1 MIFNNLSEN
10 SLKKKTIDLFKKEIL
25 ENTINLYQLHCKCI
39 LILDNTSS
47 KLISKYLDMS
57 EVINSGIFSVESIYK
72 KRKPYKSYGAIYLI
86 SSSHSSIK
94 LILNDFKS
102 EKKRKYK
109 WCFLFI
115 INKINDDILE
125 LLLNKKFIKR
135 IKILNEVD
143 LNYIP
148 LDKNYFY
155 FGENGN
161 FNPIYHL
168 YANEEDNKVLNK
180 LEVSKIMSV
189 CKVTKTYPNIVY
201 YIHDP
206 LCKKLAL
213 KLNKKL
219 KKYFENVN
227 QEKNGILLITSRKLD
242 LCAPIQFDLTY
253 SHLLM
258 ELYKAEEKK
267 EDNSIKINLEGKEE
281 NIILNHKDTLYTKY
295 KVLDLS
301 SLMTILNNDIEKFMK
316 SDMSKLEK
324 REQLNLE
331 EMNIAM
337 KNIEEYKYL
346 SPLYAKHLKIVE
358 DINKKSIERNIMN
371 IIDFQSTIISGAN
384 YKGKKKGA
392 NHISKKVLENKN
404 NFKKDDFLRLLC
416 IIKYYNKE
424 SDINNLIQN
433 IEIDNTIK
441 FTDDEKKL
449 INFFSQ
455 ENTNI
460 NAELLKNTDK
470 YIVLH
475 RNKYKYNTEEEKE
488 NNKDKRYLC
497 IKESKITT
505 LCDMC
510 CKNELPK
517 DIFEYL
523 ESPKNIEFQKNDVNF
538 FIENNIKE
546 EKEYNQ
552 NLILYNIGGLSNYE
566 ISSIDKSNEIGQF
579 SFNII
584 YGSNKIFNYKEYFE
598 EINQYFQGNNELIN
612 DIINDDNKNIV
623 MNDNKSENDEKIN
636 INKNNKKKK
645 NKKKSDDDCVKIEM
659 SNINENDK
667 TEEDNINNNIEEKKI
682 KKKKKKKKIEMDNII
697 NDDNNLKEPLNSDED
712 MK

>member
-1 MIFNNLSEN
+1 
-10 SLKKKTIDLFKKEIL
+10 
-25 ENTINLYQLHCKCI
+25 
-39 LILDNTSS
+39 
-47 KLISKYLDMS
+47 MS

-72 KRKPYKSYGAIYLI
+72 KRKPYKSFGSIYLI

-94 LILNDFKS
+94 LVLNDFKS

-115 INKINDDILE
+115 INKINDEILE

-258 ELYKAEEKK
+258 ELYKDEEKK

-346 SPLYAKHLKIVE
+346 SPLYAKHL
-358 DINKKSIERNIMN
+358 
-371 IIDFQSTIISGAN
+371 
-384 YKGKKKGA
+384 
-392 NHISKKVLENKN
+392 
-404 NFKKDDFLRLLC
+404 
-416 IIKYYNKE
+416 
-424 SDINNLIQN
+424 
-433 IEIDNTIK
+433 
-441 FTDDEKKL
+441 
-449 INFFSQ
+449 
-455 ENTNI
+455 
-460 NAELLKNTDK
+460 
-470 YIVLH
+470 
-475 RNKYKYNTEEEKE
+475 
-488 NNKDKRYLC
+488 
-497 IKESKITT
+497 
-505 LCDMC
+505 
-510 CKNELPK
+510 
-517 DIFEYL
+517 
-523 ESPKNIEFQKNDVNF
+523 
-538 FIENNIKE
+538 
-546 EKEYNQ
+546 
-552 NLILYNIGGLSNYE
+552 
-566 ISSIDKSNEIGQF
+566 
-579 SFNII
+579 
-584 YGSNKIFNYKEYFE
+584 
-598 EINQYFQGNNELIN
+598 
-612 DIINDDNKNIV
+612 
-623 MNDNKSENDEKIN
+623 
-636 INKNNKKKK
+636 
-645 NKKKSDDDCVKIEM
+645 
-659 SNINENDK
+659 
-667 TEEDNINNNIEEKKI
+667 
-682 KKKKKKKKIEMDNII
+682 
-697 NDDNNLKEPLNSDED
+697 
-712 MK
+712 